1 MKTTSTSNANSVFPA
16 GEFYNQSFYDWQ
28 MAASLKSARIYLR
41 HLWNYI
47 QPRSVLD
54 VGCGRGT
61 WLKACGELGS
71 DTLVGYDGPWNDK
84 SQMLDPEIVFR
95 GGDLNDGFRAEEK
108 IDLAMSLEVA
118 EHLEPKYAE
127 RFVESLCFSADCV
140 LFGAASVGQG
150 GANHLNEQMPSYW
163 ADYFGQQGFVPFDL
177 FRPTFWGNE
186 DICYWYRQNT
196 FLYARSGSSQY
207 LSLKLAGLNEL
218 KNSSFMDCIHPQL
231 YRQKI
236 DDPGFLHKLTDL
248 GPSLVKAIKTRI
260 S

>member
-1 MKTTSTSNANSVFPA
+1 MKTTSTSNANSVFQA

-28 MAASLKSARIYLR
+28 MSASLESARIYLR

-95 GGDLNDGFRAEEK
+95 AGDLNDGFRAEEK

-118 EHLEPKYAE
+118 EHLEAKYAE

-140 LFGAASVGQG
+140 LFGAASIGQG

-163 ADYFGQQGFVPFDL
+163 AVYFEQQGFVP
-177 FRPTFWGNE
+177 
-186 DICYWYRQNT
+186 
-196 FLYARSGSSQY
+196 
-207 LSLKLAGLNEL
+207 
-218 KNSSFMDCIHPQL
+218 
-231 YRQKI
+231 
-236 DDPGFLHKLTDL
+236 
-248 GPSLVKAIKTRI
+248 
-260 S
+260 